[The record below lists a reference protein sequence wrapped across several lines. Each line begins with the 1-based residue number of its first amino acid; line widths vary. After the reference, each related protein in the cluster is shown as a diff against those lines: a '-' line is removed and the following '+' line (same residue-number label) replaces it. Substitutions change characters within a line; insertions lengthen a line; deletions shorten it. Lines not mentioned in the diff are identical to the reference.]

1 METPGITGQLVPP
14 LTASPSFFF
23 SLPQGAKDGGL
34 RLKRRCVTT
43 IFWWFATGWIYD
55 IYPIPSMYGIFTYIW
70 LIFMVNVGKYTIH
83 GLFGYWY
90 LAISILLLCNTAS
103 MKNKSSKYVHNTTIT
118 SPQVRVKQ
126 NMFFLQTT
134 TKNPS
139 NSWLSDRRFWFSRN
153 TVCPPFIHTSLR
165 WPYLQDLHSIIRM
178 FFFMAF
184 SIGTLPFLQ
193 TPKPFGA
200 LKWS

>member
-1 METPGITGQLVPP
+1 
-14 LTASPSFFF
+14 
-23 SLPQGAKDGGL
+23 
-34 RLKRRCVTT
+34 
-43 IFWWFATGWIYD
+43 
-55 IYPIPSMYGIFTYIW
+55 
-70 LIFMVNVGKYTIH
+70 MVNVGKYTIH

-90 LAISILLLCNTAS
+90 LAISILLCNTAS

-178 FFFMAF
+178 FFFHGVFHWDAAISPNSKTFWGLKMVLTVQR
-184 SIGTLPFLQ
+184 SVNVVGENLRVHIDFLGIFM
-193 TPKPFGA
+193 TKRIFGFLCHIQHVWNLDQPHYFLLRYYYA
-200 LKWS
+200 LKNEKGS